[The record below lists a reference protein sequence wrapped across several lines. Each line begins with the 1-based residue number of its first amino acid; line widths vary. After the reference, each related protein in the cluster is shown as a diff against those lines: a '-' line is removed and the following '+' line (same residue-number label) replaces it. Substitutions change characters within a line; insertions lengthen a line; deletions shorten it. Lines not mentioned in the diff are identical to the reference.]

1 MTEEAFTE
9 AASADLTAF
18 IVDRLKDKYEAPE
31 DTEADSVFDDLGI
44 DSLVLA
50 ELAVDLTG
58 VTGVRI
64 EESDLSDAGTPSA
77 AAKALHAKGARV
89 PAA

>member
-1 MTEEAFTE
+1 MSDQVLTG
-9 AASADLTAF
+9 LTAF

-31 DTEADSVFDDLGI
+31 DTAADAVFEDLGI

-58 VTGVRI
+58 LTGVRV
-64 EESDLSDAGTPSA
+64 EESDLSDAGTPAA
-77 AAKALHAKGARV
+77 AAKALHAKGARI
-89 PAA
+89 

>member
-1 MTEEAFTE
+1 MTEEALT
-9 AASADLTAF
+9 DLTAF
-18 IVDRLKDKYEAPE
+18 IVGRLKDKYEAPE
-31 DTEADSVFDDLGI
+31 DTAVDSVFDDLGI

-58 VTGVRI
+58 VTGVQV
-64 EESDLSDAGTPSA
+64 EESDLSDAGTPGA

-89 PAA
+89 PVV